1 MLTLT
6 EILDLVAA
14 NRSKLREFGV
24 LKLGVFGS
32 HARGD
37 ASPDSDIDFLVEL
50 ENETF
55 RSYMGLK
62 FFLEDL
68 MGRKVDLVLLD
79 TIKPRMRDEILDEV
93 KYAEGL

>member
-6 EILDLVAA
+6 EILDLIKA
-14 NRSKLREFGV
+14 NRSRLREFGV

-68 MGRKVDLVLLD
+68 LGRKADLVLLD

-93 KYAEGL
+93 KYAIE

>member
-6 EILDLVAA
+6 EILDLVKD
-14 NRSKLREFGV
+14 NRARLREFGV

-32 HARGD
+32 HARGQ

-50 ENETF
+50 EHETF

-62 FFLEDL
+62 FFLENL
-68 MGRKVDLVLLD
+68 TGCKVDLVLFD